1 VKTLKDLI
9 EGAGS
14 ILNGYRV
21 TIKEFFQPPVTLQYP
36 WEREKLPLRHRGRL
50 TVKGFFDKDSIE
62 RKSEY
67 YRDLDLAPC
76 MRACPAYTDIRG
88 YITAVAERKFTEGI
102 AILKGTYPFAGT
114 LGRVCH
120 APCEEMCSQQT
131 VHSSPL
137 AIRYLKRFLADC
149 DRALPKE
156 ARVPLMKK
164 KPVSAGIKVA
174 VIGAGP
180 SGLTCAWDL
189 VKRGYDITVFEKL
202 PFAGGL
208 LATGIPT
215 FRLPREILK
224 EEIDAILE
232 LGVELRLGVEIG
244 RDISFPELFS
254 QGFRAVYIATG
265 AAGLTRLGCPGEQC
279 EGVMAGEDFLE
290 AVNCGK
296 PYTIGKKVV
305 VIGGGN
311 TAIDCARVA
320 RRLGSLVT
328 LIYRRTQREMPADCH
343 DIKDCQDEGV
353 VMEFL
358 TAPGRVIGEERVE
371 GLECYRCTLG
381 EPDASGRQRPVLME
395 CSEFELP
402 CDSVIT
408 AISRSPDLGAIPE
421 EIRRTGR
428 GTIEVVET
436 TGATSKEGVF
446 AGGDVTLGP
455 ATVIDAIACARRAAQ
470 AIDRYLKNSRD
481 DKDSDNQGKRSSEES
496 EKQFCMDSEN
506 QPE

>member
-1 VKTLKDLI
+1 MKVFKDLM
-9 EGAGS
+9 EGARS
-14 ILNGYRV
+14 ILTGYSV

-36 WEREKLPLRHRGRL
+36 WEREKLSLRYRGRL
-50 TVKGFFDKDSIE
+50 AVKGFFDKDSID

-67 YRDLDLAPC
+67 YRDLELAPC
-76 MRACPAYTDIRG
+76 MRTCPAYTDIRG
-88 YITAVAERKFTEGI
+88 YIAAVAERKFAEGV

-120 APCEEMCSQQT
+120 APCEGMCSQET

-137 AIRYLKRFLADC
+137 AIRYLKRFLADY
-149 DRALPKE
+149 DRALPPE
-156 ARVPLMKK
+156 RRVPLMKE
-164 KPVSAGIKVA
+164 KPVSKEIKVA

-189 VKRGYDITVFEKL
+189 VKRGYDVTVFEKL
-202 PFAGGL
+202 PVAGGF
-208 LATGIPT
+208 LATGIPS
-215 FRLPREILK
+215 FRLPREILN
-224 EEIDAILE
+224 EEINAILE

-244 RDISFPELFS
+244 RDMTFPELFS

-265 AAGLTRLGCPGEQC
+265 AAGLMKLGCPGEQC
-279 EGVMAGEDFLE
+279 EGVIAGEDFLA

-296 PYTIGKKVV
+296 PYTIGKRVV

-320 RRLGSLVT
+320 KRLGSEVT
-328 LIYRRTQREMPADCH
+328 LIYRRTQHEMPANCH

-358 TAPGRVIGEERVE
+358 TAPGKLIGEGRVE
-371 GLECYRCTLG
+371 GVECYRCTLG
-381 EPDASGRQRPVLME
+381 ESDASGRRKPVPME
-395 CSEFELP
+395 CSEFEFP
-402 CDSVIT
+402 CDTVIT
-408 AISRSPDLGAIPE
+408 AISRSPELGAIPE
-421 EIRRTGR
+421 DIRRTGR
-428 GTIEVVET
+428 GTIEVIET

-455 ATVIDAIACARRAAQ
+455 ATVIEAIACAKRAAQ
-470 AIDRYLKNSRD
+470 AIDRYLKNDRD
-481 DKDSDNQGKRSSEES
+481 VPRPEHQGKSDAG
-496 EKQFCMDSEN
+496 DSEN
-506 QPE
+506 QGKTSA